1 MKSKTTRKNTTRKNI
16 KTRKN
21 IQTRKNIHTKPYIV
35 LEKYSKNVF
44 GTLINIFIL
53 KFNTRYNC
61 NTYLTLKKKSD
72 YIKKHVFQNI
82 HLFKY
87 LTKHKILTTKI
98 FKKDKH
104 IMEKIIN
111 EMNINEKYTFCL
123 NKDTLIFAETK
134 TTENNSMLKDWL
146 SKHIM
151 LCGETACASG
161 ELIVKKHMF
170 IFDNASGTFK
180 PTFQNLQSLYQAIP
194 FLKFKI
200 VDIHS

>member
-1 MKSKTTRKNTTRKNI
+1 MKSKTKKNITKKNITRKNKK
-16 KTRKN
+16 KT
-21 IQTRKNIHTKPYIV
+21 IHTKPYIIF
-35 LEKYSKNVF
+35 EKYSKNVF
-44 GTLINIFIL
+44 GVNINIFIL

-72 YIKKHVFQNI
+72 YIKKSIFKNI
-82 HLFKY
+82 HLFQY
-87 LTKHKILTTKI
+87 LTKHKILSKKI
-98 FKKDKH
+98 YKKDKN

-134 TTENNSMLKDWL
+134 TAENNSMLKDWL

-151 LCGETACASG
+151 MCGETACASG
-161 ELIVKKHMF
+161 ELIIHNQIF

-180 PTFQNLQSLYQAIP
+180 PTFQNLHSLHQAIP
-194 FLKFKI
+194 FLNFKI
-200 VDIHS
+200 VDINS